1 MRWAPAILCAAL
13 LCAVVPAP
21 NALAQAGRL
30 PSSIVS
36 ATRPLTPE
44 ELGTLG
50 SFLDRNVTK
59 LSAKDLED
67 VRGGRSEL
75 IRTLSQSTATPLFR
89 AECAK
94 SLLPRLSEIV
104 QSGDPFAATN
114 ALEVMRALGTPDSVL
129 ALCKQADPE
138 EQRSPALR
146 LVAASGIP
154 GSVAR
159 TPINEAQAAIV
170 IRVLKQAMANETSW
184 MAALYDFQGL
194 FALATAKAIPAAV
207 QRDAR
212 KAQVEAL
219 KSLTDRVAKGGE
231 DAALVHALWRSL
243 GIVLQQQVALTPAGE
258 LTAMSRGLAPVLVK
272 VESMGQTPPKG
283 EGASDS
289 DFREAAAVATNL
301 RAILGRPASRPRGS

>member
-13 LCAVVPAP
+13 LCAAVPGPA
-21 NALAQAGRL
+21 ALAQSGRI

-50 SFLDRNVTK
+50 SFLDRN
-59 LSAKDLED
+59 LARLLGKDHED
-67 VRGGRSEL
+67 VRGGRAEL

-89 AECAK
+89 SECAK
-94 SLLPRLSEIV
+94 TLLPRLVEIV

-154 GSVAR
+154 GSIAR
-159 TPINEAQAAIV
+159 TPMNEAQAAIV
-170 IRVLKQAMANETSW
+170 IRVLKQSIAAESSW
-184 MAALYDFQGL
+184 MAASYDFQAL
-194 FALATAKAIPAAV
+194 FSIATAKAVPAAV
-207 QRDAR
+207 QKDAR
-212 KAQVEAL
+212 KAQVDAL
-219 KSLTDRVAKGGE
+219 KSLADRVAKGGD

-243 GIVLQQQVALTPAGE
+243 GVVLQQQVAMTPAGE
-258 LTAMSRGLAPVLVK
+258 LTAMSRGLAPVLAK
-272 VESMGQTPPKG
+272 VESMGQEPPKG
-283 EGASDS
+283 AGASDG
-289 DFREAAAVATNL
+289 DFREAATVASNL
-301 RAILGRPASRPRGS
+301 RAILGRTSSRPRGR